1 MVKETRLKRRDREGR
16 PVKEQKQGGDL
27 LVDVLTF
34 PILGMPRMVNW
45 VANKLVET
53 VEQDEMDE
61 GKLQGDLLELQMRYE
76 LGEIDDAEYAEQ
88 ETVILDRLSAIRRAK
103 EE

>member
-1 MVKETRLKRRDREGR
+1 VKQSRRTQQQ
-16 PVKEQKQGGDL
+16 QKQGGDFL
-27 LVDVLTF
+27 TDILTF
-34 PILGMPRMVNW
+34 PILGAPRMVHW
-45 VANKLVET
+45 VAKKLAET

-76 LGEIDDAEYAEQ
+76 LGEINDDEYAEQ
-88 ETVILDRLSAIRRAK
+88 ETAILDRLSAIRRAK